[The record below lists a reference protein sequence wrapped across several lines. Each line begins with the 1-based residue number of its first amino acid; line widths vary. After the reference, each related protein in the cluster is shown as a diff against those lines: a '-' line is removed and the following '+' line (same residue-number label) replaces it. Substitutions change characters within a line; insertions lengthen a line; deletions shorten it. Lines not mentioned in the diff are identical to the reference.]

1 MPNLPSKKP
10 KKTNA
15 RLKLYPSQTV
25 LQICSKAIFN
35 TEQNSKKSLKPCQ
48 KADSEHTEQDK
59 AFNLDEN
66 NSVKD
71 EHNQTKESTL
81 IDDAIIRQKH
91 LESKQSAQ
99 ARARRAVYDI
109 ALLNDWDWMFTW
121 TLDPKKVNR
130 YDSDEVYRYL
140 KPALSNLTQ
149 RKGFIYLLVPEYHKL
164 KEGETRPAIHF
175 HGLCKFDKI
184 KLVRAKKKGKPRFDK
199 HGRPVYNMAD
209 WPYGWSTVVP
219 LDGDKQAVAAYIAK
233 YISKQSDKILGKY
246 YLCSRILVKKPDI
259 VPLIDNFNYESFR
272 DDEKLMTGE
281 QSEFNLYGNVFLLS
295 ETIKRS

>member
-1 MPNLPSKKP
+1 MSKHSPYKP

-25 LQICSKAIFN
+25 FQICSRAIFN
-35 TEQNSKKSLKPCQ
+35 TEQNVQKPLKTCQ
-48 KADSEHTEQDK
+48 KSDSELCEQRK
-59 AFNLDEN
+59 EP
-66 NSVKD
+66 NSDGKKLSD
-71 EHNQTKESTL
+71 EHDQPRESTL
-81 IDDAIIRQKH
+81 LDDAIIRQKQ

-130 YDSDEVYRYL
+130 YEPDEVYRYL

-149 RKGFIYLLVPEYHKL
+149 RKGFVYLLVPEFHKL

-175 HGLCKFDKI
+175 HGLCKFEKI
-184 KLVRAKKKGKPRFDK
+184 KLVRSKKKGKPRFDK
-199 HGRPVYNMAD
+199 HGRPVYNMID

-219 LDGDKQAVAAYIAK
+219 LDGDNQAVAVYIAK

-246 YLCSRILVKKPDI
+246 YLCSRSLVKKPDI
-259 VPLIDNFNYESFR
+259 IPLIDKFEYESFR